1 MGRNK
6 LLLISPDYE
15 SPYSAEGLVNRKLA
29 LALAKTGLEVHV
41 LTRRGNAGYGL
52 HSQPLP
58 LDLGRPSSRATALG
72 RLATLKRTVAVK
84 ARRLRS
90 VRNLYYLRDHARD
103 VRWVQTVTPHLQ
115 NLLRHAEYLGI
126 ISFLATGHMAVL
138 AAQQGILPLPWIAVW
153 NDPYPVERYPEP
165 YGFGPTAP
173 ILPFQRMLLES
184 VALHATGLVFPTAEM
199 RAYMSLTLP
208 RVAPAKSVT
217 IPHVALDLTP
227 PPRGNVP
234 QNQPFTLCFTGDLHR
249 ERRPEGLLDAIVLWR
264 RLRHTPIQLRI
275 VGSDHVGVPQL
286 VNKRDLADQVRV
298 SPYVSY
304 SECQRVLHVS
314 HVGVVI
320 EPILSN
326 PIFLPSKVAD
336 YVQANL
342 PILSIGSANT
352 ALANLLSRYGGG
364 LAARSDDPYQIFHCL
379 SALHTAMTGLAA
391 NPHLSRSQLMQ
402 YMSESSVSAQ
412 YQSLLRDC

>member
-1 MGRNK
+1 
-6 LLLISPDYE
+6 
-15 SPYSAEGLVNRKLA
+15 
-29 LALAKTGLEVHV
+29 
-41 LTRRGNAGYGL
+41 
-52 HSQPLP
+52 
-58 LDLGRPSSRATALG
+58 
-72 RLATLKRTVAVK
+72 
-84 ARRLRS
+84 
-90 VRNLYYLRDHARD
+90 
-103 VRWVQTVTPHLQ
+103 
-115 NLLRHAEYLGI
+115 
-126 ISFLATGHMAVL
+126 
-138 AAQQGILPLPWIAVW
+138 
-153 NDPYPVERYPEP
+153 
-165 YGFGPTAP
+165 
-173 ILPFQRMLLES
+173 
-184 VALHATGLVFPTAEM
+184 
-199 RAYMSLTLP
+199 
-208 RVAPAKSVT
+208 
-217 IPHVALDLTP
+217 
-227 PPRGNVP
+227 
-234 QNQPFTLCFTGDLHR
+234 
-249 ERRPEGLLDAIVLWR
+249 
-264 RLRHTPIQLRI
+264 
-275 VGSDHVGVPQL
+275 VPQL